1 MKKTFLFSLLVAALT
16 YCGEEQNIKVG
27 QKTTMELNP
36 VYNAGKVIKGEV
48 INAKF
53 KIKNTGDYPL
63 VFGEIRP
70 SCSCTVAD
78 KPTKPIQPGETGEII
93 AQVKTDNLTTSR
105 VNKSVTIMTN
115 TEPNVTVLEIKATIK
130 Q

>member
-1 MKKTFLFSLLVAALT
+1 MKKLILFGLLFVIGAG
-16 YCGEEQNIKVG
+16 CSEDQNVKVG

-53 KIKNTGDYPL
+53 EIKNTGDYPL
-63 VFGEIRP
+63 VFGEVRP

-105 VNKSVTIMTN
+105 VNKTVTIMTN

-130 Q
+130 